1 MNYGGGHLSI
11 HVWIRFR
18 LLGASL
24 RVPLTL
30 HWKQISQTIS
40 TMHQLTC
47 FSYLVCFS
55 DHRRRDRVQ
64 FFVPILLWMP
74 RFHTA
79 WLLHPFEGV
88 VAHFLRLHHW

>member
-1 MNYGGGHLSI
+1 MNSGHCHLSI

-30 HWKQISQTIS
+30 HWKQISLTIS
-40 TMHQLTC
+40 MMQQLTC

-64 FFVPILLWMP
+64 LFVLILG
-74 RFHTA
+74 FHTA

>member
-1 MNYGGGHLSI
+1 MNSGHDHLSI

-24 RVPLTL
+24 WLTL
-30 HWKQISQTIS
+30 HWKQISLTIS

-64 FFVPILLWMP
+64 LFVLILG
-74 RFHTA
+74 FHTA

-88 VAHFLRLHHW
+88 VAHFLSLHHW

>member
-1 MNYGGGHLSI
+1 MNYGRDHLSI

-24 RVPLTL
+24 WVPLTL
-30 HWKQISQTIS
+30 HWKQISLTIS
-40 TMHQLTC
+40 MMQQLTC

-64 FFVPILLWMP
+64 LFVLILG
-74 RFHTA
+74 FHTA